1 MGPLLMVCSMGRL
14 NSIFTRIIVLFRDIL
29 LRMCLMDLLG
39 NIYRMEKFIKVAFK
53 MGNAMEKESLFGL
66 INIPMKV
73 IGRMDVNMEKEKRY
87 LLMEKY

>member
-1 MGPLLMVCSMGRL
+1 
-14 NSIFTRIIVLFRDIL
+14 
-29 LRMCLMDLLG
+29 MDLLG

-87 LLMEKY
+87 LLMEKYQKAVGKQDFRNKTSKYKKSKIKENFRTLEF